1 MSPNIEP
8 NGCFSSSI
16 FGDSIICQLS
26 ICQPHDCLLLDYEIM
41 NESNEGTKIEI
52 FKYLKEST
60 GNISPESLDAFTTTV
75 IADQLHVSRSLTSQY
90 LNELVEEGRILKI
103 KSRPVYFFD
112 RERLEKKYSVK
123 LNSVEFFDVDEM
135 FDYIRLHQKL
145 NSPFEEMVGCE
156 GSLKRVIKQACEL
169 FDYPPNGLPFVIYG
183 NDGTGKKTLA
193 DLICKNS
200 RIQGGIVNKST
211 KIIRRD
217 AYQDSSVLVKQLNDA
232 VNEYISNGLII
243 ILSHLENIDQNLE
256 EFIQQ
261 HISKETER
269 NLHFIFLSNKV
280 PNTYLNSALAK
291 SIPLYVNL
299 SDYDKRPKEEREGI
313 VVSLFKKE
321 AAKLDASIQISSN
334 VLKSLSNARYSDNI
348 QGLVTTVR
356 LICVRASAKADNDVI
371 TVHTYDMPVNE
382 LESVQPTTEDVAYVD
397 CSKYQP
403 SNEIDLYIDFFNS
416 VMESCKE
423 KNAAAITAR
432 FSPIYNAIED
442 HILVSGSDSSRTLQG
457 IEVAI
462 ANIVN
467 AIIQRRFITIP
478 GNFSFL
484 LAHLFYIYQEYKT
497 KFDVWADQK
506 NDELN
511 GMLEK
516 IQKLFVSEYMITE
529 EIDSLMQNSLELP
542 MPSILKVIVSLI
554 FYRYNGELRKRNI
567 YGVIIC
573 HGYST
578 ASSIA
583 NAVNSLI
590 GSYVFDAID
599 MPVSTSVEDIKNML
613 KDRLLRINRFADAV
627 ILVDMGSL
635 EDIAPEIVKE
645 SSRNIA
651 IMNNVSTKMALNIG
665 YRIKNGVSISD
676 IFENCESDYQ
686 IEHTVIYG
694 KETDMILFV
703 SEGGLPTAQ
712 RMADLF
718 RDSLPEDIPVQLVI
732 APYDKIRNGDL
743 SAIQEN
749 RSLLFITGTEDPH
762 LEEVTFIPL
771 EDIITTGNLDI
782 VAHKLSGYLDENG
795 MKELGVNIRRNFT
808 LINVVN
814 YLTILNPKPLLDYVT
829 AAVDGLQQKMNI
841 ELQGKCLIGIYIH
854 VCVLIER
861 LVTKSGVIKD
871 DEVNQKFA
879 QEHPDFIQDVKAC
892 FKPVLDHYSIEI
904 PDAEMMYFHN
914 YINEE
919 SQKN

>member
-1 MSPNIEP
+1 M
-8 NGCFSSSI
+8 
-16 FGDSIICQLS
+16 
-26 ICQPHDCLLLDYEIM
+26 
-41 NESNEGTKIEI
+41 
-52 FKYLKEST
+52 
-60 GNISPESLDAFTTTV
+60 
-75 IADQLHVSRSLTSQY
+75 
-90 LNELVEEGRILKI
+90 
-103 KSRPVYFFD
+103 
-112 RERLEKKYSVK
+112 
-123 LNSVEFFDVDEM
+123 
-135 FDYIRLHQKL
+135 
-145 NSPFEEMVGCE
+145 
-156 GSLKRVIKQACEL
+156 
-169 FDYPPNGLPFVIYG
+169 
-183 NDGTGKKTLA
+183 
-193 DLICKNS
+193 
-200 RIQGGIVNKST
+200 
-211 KIIRRD
+211 
-217 AYQDSSVLVKQLNDA
+217 
-232 VNEYISNGLII
+232 
-243 ILSHLENIDQNLE
+243 
-256 EFIQQ
+256 
-261 HISKETER
+261 
-269 NLHFIFLSNKV
+269 
-280 PNTYLNSALAK
+280 
-291 SIPLYVNL
+291 
-299 SDYDKRPKEEREGI
+299 
-313 VVSLFKKE
+313 
-321 AAKLDASIQISSN
+321 
-334 VLKSLSNARYSDNI
+334 
-348 QGLVTTVR
+348 
-356 LICVRASAKADNDVI
+356 
-371 TVHTYDMPVNE
+371 
-382 LESVQPTTEDVAYVD
+382 
-397 CSKYQP
+397 
-403 SNEIDLYIDFFNS
+403 
-416 VMESCKE
+416 
-423 KNAAAITAR
+423 
-432 FSPIYNAIED
+432 
-442 HILVSGSDSSRTLQG
+442 
-457 IEVAI
+457 AI

-635 EDIAPEIVKE
+635 EDIAPEVVKE

-703 SEGGLPTAQ
+703 SEGGLQTAQ

-718 RDSLPEDIPVQLVI
+718 RDSLPEDIPVQLMI

-743 SAIQEN
+743 SDIQEN
-749 RSLLFITGTEDPH
+749 RNLLFITGTEDPH

-795 MKELGVNIRRNFT
+795 MKELGINIRRNFT

-829 AAVDGLQQKMNI
+829 AAVDSLQQKMNI
-841 ELQGKCLIGIYIH
+841 ELQGKRLIGIYIH

-861 LVTKSGVIKD
+861 LVTKSGVIRD
-871 DEVNQKFA
+871 DATNQKFA
-879 QEHPDFIQDVKAC
+879 KEHPDFIQDVKAC

-904 PDAEMMYFHN
+904 PDAEMMYLHS
-914 YINEE
+914 YISEE
-919 SQKN
+919 SQRN